1 MGVYYA
7 NCKAIVTQCLRIILN
22 ERLIRTEA
30 TPVLQEQIDPQL
42 IFFLILWEENKK
54 QS

>member
-1 MGVYYA
+1 MGAYYA
-7 NCKAIVTQCLRIILN
+7 NCKASLIQRLCIILN

-30 TPVLQEQIDPQL
+30 IPVLQEQIDLQL
-42 IFFLILWEENKK
+42 IFFLILWEEKKK